1 MTATLFVADGGT
13 GTCTQT
19 SPCGSIQTAVSEG
32 EGYSGE
38 AVTVHVGP
46 GTYTGGISVSAASLA
61 SLTIEGSGASNTKVT
76 GTTFLRGF
84 LVSAGTLSIDDLT
97 VMDALVTTGSGV
109 LNNGTLTLAHDTFRL
124 DLAGNVGG
132 AVGNTGTVVAID
144 DYFTDDSATQGGDVY
159 NSHTATFMATGDT
172 FVGNF
177 GSATT
182 GGGIYNAGTVTAT
195 DDTFIGE
202 KAITGGGI
210 YNVGTLTA
218 TDDTFSEI
226 HALLQGGGI
235 VNHRGTVAATNDTFF
250 RNSAGT
256 TTPSDPRSWRHLSGE
271 DASRRKGPVELLCD
285 GPNPTPAA
293 GLSRASLVGVQEGG
307 PAGATTPSPAVA
319 SSDRSRW
326 RARDCRRRDARTPAG
341 RRDGGG
347 PRGRSR
353 AQPTVAGGEHE

>member
-46 GTYTGGISVSAASLA
+46 GTYTGGISVSAGSLA
-61 SLTIEGSGASNTKVT
+61 SLTIEGSGASNAKVT

-84 LVSAGTLSIDDLT
+84 LVSAGTVSIDDLT

-109 LNNGTLTLAHDTFRL
+109 LNNCTLTHDTFRL

-182 GGGIYNAGTVTAT
+182 GGGIYN
-195 DDTFIGE
+195 
-202 KAITGGGI
+202 
-210 YNVGTLTA
+210 VGTLTA

-235 VNHRGTVAATNDTFF
+235 VNHQGTVAATNDTFF

>member
-19 SPCGSIQTAVSEG
+19 SPCGSVQAAVSEG

-46 GTYTGGISVSAASLA
+46 GTYTGGISVSAGSLA

-84 LVSAGTLSIDDLT
+84 LVSAGT
-97 VMDALVTTGSGV
+97 
-109 LNNGTLTLAHDTFRL
+109 
-124 DLAGNVGG
+124 
-132 AVGNTGTVVAID
+132 
-144 DYFTDDSATQGGDVY
+144 
-159 NSHTATFMATGDT
+159 
-172 FVGNF
+172 
-177 GSATT
+177 
-182 GGGIYNAGTVTAT
+182 
-195 DDTFIGE
+195 
-202 KAITGGGI
+202 
-210 YNVGTLTA
+210 
-218 TDDTFSEI
+218 
-226 HALLQGGGI
+226 
-235 VNHRGTVAATNDTFF
+235 
-250 RNSAGT
+250 
-256 TTPSDPRSWRHLSGE
+256 E

-293 GLSRASLVGVQEGG
+293 GLSRASLVGVQGGG

-326 RARDCRRRDARTPAG
+326 RARDCRRRDARTPSG

-353 AQPTVAGGEHE
+353 AQPTAAGGEHE